1 MSLPSAWRS
10 SWLVWVLP
18 LACVLANAG
27 IYALHPGRT
36 GRGFATMEQSLA
48 EETRALG
55 ELDAKLA
62 AFAELRDVA
71 AVNRSGVTE
80 LYEDRF
86 STQAQRMTTLLSEV
100 KALAARAGF
109 NVSRFSY
116 SDQQLKA
123 FGLASKEITFHVQG
137 SYAQFRNLLNLLE
150 VSEYFIVLKRV
161 SLGGADG
168 ANLSIDLRLATFFSE
183 PDVSGPIR
191 AAVATR

>member
-1 MSLPSAWRS
+1 MGSRARDGALDRHPS
-10 SWLVWVLP
+10 
-18 LACVLANAG
+18 
-27 IYALHPGRT
+27 
-36 GRGFATMEQSLA
+36 SLA
-48 EETRALG
+48 LPAHRGARHG
-55 ELDAKLA
+55 
-62 AFAELRDVA
+62 LRPRRGA
-71 AVNRSGVTE
+71 G
-80 LYEDRF
+80 
-86 STQAQRMTTLLSEV
+86 
-100 KALAARAGF
+100 ALAARAGF

-183 PDVSGPIR
+183 PDVSGPIP